1 MVAALYAWLAAPRL
15 DRQATA
21 AMAGGLPTVL
31 KTEQIDRRV
40 AIVQTTAIKLLGD
53 AVMEFT
59 WVRNWESAHP
69 GELGRD
75 P

>member
-1 MVAALYAWLAAPRL
+1 MVAALYAWLPAPRL

-21 AMAGGLPTVL
+21 
-31 KTEQIDRRV
+31 
-40 AIVQTTAIKLLGD
+40 IKPLGN
-53 AVMEFT
+53 AVMEFA
-59 WVRNWESAHP
+59 WVRNREGAHP

>member
-31 KTEQIDRRV
+31 KTEQIGRV
-40 AIVQTTAIKLLGD
+40 DVVQTTAIKPLGN
-53 AVMEFT
+53 AVMEFA
-59 WVRNWESAHP
+59 WVRNREGAHP